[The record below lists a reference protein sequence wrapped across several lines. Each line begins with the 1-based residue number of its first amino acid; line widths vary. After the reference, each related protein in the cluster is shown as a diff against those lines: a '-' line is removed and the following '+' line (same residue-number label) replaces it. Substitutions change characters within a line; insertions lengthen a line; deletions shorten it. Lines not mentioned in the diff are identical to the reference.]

1 MQNGD
6 KTTILLVRH
15 GESEGNTAAVFTG
28 HRGYPLTPI
37 GHTQAEVTAQYIK
50 QNYSIDAVYSSDLPR
65 AFQTAEHI
73 ALQYELPIVTDASL
87 RELYAG
93 QWENKHFSDLPLQ
106 YPEDFAVWKNDTLH
120 SRCTGGE
127 SVLELLER
135 VYNGVVAIA
144 KKYPGQCVAIASH
157 ATPIRTLLWKLS
169 GRGPEEFNRMGFSC
183 NCAVSELVFEDGSL
197 RVVNACYTEHLQGL
211 STQLPFNI

>member
-1 MQNGD
+1 MQ

-28 HRGYPLTPI
+28 HRGYPLTPM
-37 GHTQAEVTAQYIK
+37 GHKQAAATAAYIK
-50 QNYSIDAVYSSDLPR
+50 QNYAVDAVYSSDLPR

-73 ALQYELPIVTDASL
+73 ALQYGLPIVTDASL

-93 QWENKHFSDLPLQ
+93 EWENRHFTELPDL
-106 YPEDFAVWKNDTLH
+106 YPEDFAVWKTDTIH

-135 VYNGVVAIA
+135 VHSGLISIA
-144 KKYPGQCVAIASH
+144 KKHPGQCIVVSSH
-157 ATPIRTLLWKLS
+157 ATPIRTLLWKTS
-169 GRGPEEFNRMGFSC
+169 GEAPEAFQTMNFGC
-183 NCAVSELVFEDGSL
+183 NCAVSELVFENGEL
-197 RVVNACYTEHLQGL
+197 HTVQANYTDHLQGL
-211 STQLPFNI
+211 KTQLPSNI